1 MNFSESIILII
12 VIVLSIIAIRISFKF
27 DLNKY
32 LENRRKIKID
42 QLKNICP
49 HGRITNITDKGVITF
64 ESFFVSPVGTMDYI
78 CSQCNA
84 VVGKEH
90 VNRINDRYIKNPNL
104 VFKKQKEFTK
114 KAKKLKIF

>member
-1 MNFSESIILII
+1 MEFYQILILII
-12 VIVLSIIAIRISFKF
+12 AGAIAIRFTFKF

-49 HGRITNITDKGVITF
+49 HGRIVSITDDGKVTF

-84 VVGKEH
+84 VVGEEQ
-90 VNRINDRYIKNPNL
+90 VNRINERYKQNPSL
-104 VFKKQKEFTK
+104 VLEKQKKFTK
-114 KAKKLKIF
+114 KAKRLKII

>member
-1 MNFSESIILII
+1 MTFLQILILII
-12 VIVLSIIAIRISFKF
+12 AGAVAIRFTFKF

-32 LENRRKIKID
+32 LESRRKIKLD

-64 ESFFVSPVGTMDYI
+64 ESFFVSPFGTMDYI

-84 VVGKEH
+84 VVGREH
-90 VNRINDRYIKNPNL
+90 ADRINQNYIKNPTL
-104 VFKKQKEFTK
+104 VFDKQKKFSK
-114 KAKKLKIF
+114 KAKKLKIV